1 MIKLNTPD
9 AIVLSILCDF
19 KDKDEKEILA
29 FLMKKIKELVG
40 EDLNSLRKYM
50 LMLEKLSEN
59 RNLKD
64 KLKEVEEML
73 RVIELEK
80 LPSYELG
87 IERGTERGITQ
98 GIQKGTI
105 QKAIEIAKKSLIK
118 KIDLD
123 TISELTGLSIE
134 EINKLK
140 KEMKD

>member
-29 FLMKKIKELVG
+29 FLMNKIKELVG

-64 KLKEVEEML
+64 KLKEADVKSNRIRE
-73 RVIELEK
+73 ITK
-80 LPSYELG
+80 L
-87 IERGTERGITQ
+87 
-98 GIQKGTI
+98 
-105 QKAIEIAKKSLIK
+105 
-118 KIDLD
+118 
-123 TISELTGLSIE
+123 
-134 EINKLK
+134 
-140 KEMKD
+140 